1 MENNYTETCV
11 LCSCHITG
19 SNRLLRGMMST
30 GTQEAQLR
38 IKVNSIHIQGATSW

>member
-11 LCSCHITG
+11 LSSCHITG
-19 SNRLLRGMMST
+19 SNRLLRGMMSA

-38 IKVNSIHIQGATSW
+38 IKVDSFHIQGATS